1 MIEAVTKGARG
12 NATIDTKSESASV
25 TIEEAGI
32 RNNASKKRIGNGAI
46 AETDAGTR
54 GPAKLLSKLR
64 SPVRLSRAF

>member
-12 NATIDTKSESASV
+12 NAMIGTESESASV

-46 AETDAGTR
+46 AGTDADTR
-54 GPAKLLSKLR
+54 ARDKQLRKLG
-64 SPVRLSRAF
+64 SPVRLSGAF